1 MTTLPTPPS
10 LISPTTLLSLLSCI
24 LLLLLAILLSH
35 RLLPRSSP
43 FTHLCL
49 HTWHLFD
56 FLIHAIFE
64 GSYLYHSLF
73 SYTLLPAALSD
84 YPHPASLGTSSS
96 QQKKSLFLGYS
107 HRRYGAAHSTAPTA
121 LLWQEYA
128 RADARWANTDT
139 TIISIELLTVLLA
152 GPSALYICYLLQH
165 HQPHHHPIQTRN
177 NKKVYN
183 HDAAATASA
192 TLWFLIT
199 ILATA
204 ELYGGFMTFAPEWLT
219 GNPNLHTE
227 NPLHLW
233 LYLVFFNGLWVVMPL
248 WCLWVAWSEIARAFA
263 GDGKN
268 VDARKKG
275 Q

>member
-1 MTTLPTPPS
+1 MTTLPTPSPS
-10 LISPTTLLSLLSCI
+10 LISPTTLFSLLSCI

-35 RLLPRSSP
+35 RLLPRP
-43 FTHLCL
+43 TRFIHLCL

-73 SYTLLPAALSD
+73 SYTCLPPPASD
-84 YPHPASLGTSSS
+84 YPHPASLGPSSS
-96 QQKKSLFLGYS
+96 PKKSFFLGYS
-107 HRRYGAAHSTAPTA
+107 DRRYGAAHSTAPTA

-128 RADARWANTDT
+128 RADTRWATTDT

-152 GPSALYICYLLQH
+152 GPAALYICYLLQRQSASQH
-165 HQPHHHPIQTRN
+165 DTIQSTR
-177 NKKVYN
+177 KKIYTN
-183 HDAAATASA
+183 DAAAP

-199 ILATA
+199 MLATA

-233 LYLVFFNGLWVVMPL
+233 VYLVFFNGLWVVMPA
-248 WCLWVAWSEIARAFA
+248 WCLWVAWGEIARAFA
-263 GDGKN
+263 RNGN
-268 VDARKKG
+268 VNGEKKG